1 MNAGSHTYRL
11 LRGLGLRLICWRGSR
26 FAGEWPPH
34 PPAPAFRAG
43 VKVQSANPAWPKV
56 NSPDNTTDNT
66 TRLRPFVQS
75 DTAPAVSMNN
85 PRFMGHRW
93 IVLSLILATQAAA
106 ESATYYEVWRSA
118 TPHRIDATRIAAWL
132 PYPTEGWLD
141 KTAEYGVTNWYW
153 VRAVTAERRY
163 QQSNPTDPSYLEL
176 LCPIKAK
183 IDQHWLTPIRYRF
196 RLKGAHEGNTT
207 CQIRGEI
214 YEGGFLP
221 WTTIER
227 FPPVEEYHTVTV
239 SSDLAAYEEEH
250 DILVRDLARHADNF
264 AAEIAAVVKYKMTR
278 PYAWLYWND
287 LFRTS
292 PDISVKAA
300 YTMDPAPDWL
310 LTQALNKPDGLLL
323 VWDARPGMTT
333 EFSATPLSG
342 VKWPLPVIVQQPQHQ
357 SVTEGSNAMFTVYAT
372 NHAPLAYQW
381 FKDGLALAGQT
392 ATNLVIANV
401 TTSDVGG
408 YSVVVTNTAGSVTSV
423 VAVLSVTEWG
433 AVNLQDGLMAHYTFD
448 NNHAL
453 DSSGCGNHGS
463 PAGSVSF
470 AAGRFGNGAVFDGV
484 SSFVAV
490 TNPTAFAFGTGEFSV
505 ALWLKTSGA
514 VPPEWQMMV
523 FQAGGSGTPGQYWL
537 RLNGDQPRFLTKGQ
551 VAEVYADG
559 PNLRDGVWHH
569 VVAERKA
576 DGLEFFVDGT
586 LYASQQHSPED
597 LSDLEVFLI
606 GAQSA
611 FSSPWQ
617 PQYAFFNG
625 MLDDFRVYNRALS
638 AAEIAALAAVQ
649 SGVPQLAI
657 EPTSLTNATTCFQDA
672 ADQPFTVRNTG
683 TNTVAYAISAS
694 APWLAVSPSSGS
706 NSGEAD
712 LITVSYQTAG
722 LPAGE
727 YNGQIVV
734 TAPGATNS
742 PQVVSVHLTVTNSAT
757 LTDALD
763 WPGQEWTASGPA
775 PWAGQVFVSHDGEDS
790 ARSGPIDDDQQ
801 CMLETTVTGPG
812 TLHWWWKVS
821 SESDWDYLKFHFRG
835 GAQFGISGERD
846 WEERSFYVPPGTH
859 AVQWSY
865 SKDRSG
871 RGGQD
876 AAWVDQVSFE
886 PSTGLTIVSAPQPQ
900 TSYAG
905 STALFSVLARG
916 EQPISYQWQRVTGGS
931 TNSLPGATESSVLL
945 TNLTPTDAGYYSVT
959 VSNVTGVTN
968 VGASLAVQPLPPF
981 EMNSMGQESFG
992 GGFVYRFWV
1001 RTPPGADSV
1010 QIEVSS
1016 NLVTWTPIYTNPT
1029 PAEEFVFG
1037 ERASSNQVQRFYRA
1051 VAR

>member
-1 MNAGSHTYRL
+1 
-11 LRGLGLRLICWRGSR
+11 
-26 FAGEWPPH
+26 
-34 PPAPAFRAG
+34 
-43 VKVQSANPAWPKV
+43 
-56 NSPDNTTDNT
+56 
-66 TRLRPFVQS
+66 
-75 DTAPAVSMNN
+75 
-85 PRFMGHRW
+85 MGHRW

-323 VWDARPGMTT
+323 VWDAIPGMTT
-333 EFSATPLSG
+333 EFSAAPLSG

-357 SVTEGSNAMFTVYAT
+357 SVPVGSNATFTAYAT

-381 FKDGLALAGQT
+381 FKDGVALAGQT
-392 ATNLVIANV
+392 ATNLVILSATN
-401 TTSDVGG
+401 SDVGG
-408 YSVVVTNTAGSVTSV
+408 YSVVISNDAGAVASLLATLTVGSADGSQVLWISATCYCPTYSLPLKVGVEHLVEVSDTYILNPTFSQPADAEFCFDYGTGNWTEVLSGDPSQDKLDLLVNESSIDWLGSADGGITWASHTFSTNHIYRYSV
-423 VAVLSVTEWG
+423 V
-433 AVNLQDGLMAHYTFD
+433 
-448 NNHAL
+448 
-453 DSSGCGNHGS
+453 
-463 PAGSVSF
+463 
-470 AAGRFGNGAVFDGV
+470 
-484 SSFVAV
+484 
-490 TNPTAFAFGTGEFSV
+490 
-505 ALWLKTSGA
+505 
-514 VPPEWQMMV
+514 
-523 FQAGGSGTPGQYWL
+523 GSGTPVSFAISDFTPYGDAFYWD
-537 RLNGDQPRFLTKGQ
+537 NSG
-551 VAEVYADG
+551 
-559 PNLRDGVWHH
+559 
-569 VVAERKA
+569 
-576 DGLEFFVDGT
+576 GLLVTIRPVIPLPGMG
-586 LYASQQHSPED
+586 
-597 LSDLEVFLI
+597 LSS
-606 GAQSA
+606 SA
-611 FSSPWQ
+611 
-617 PQYAFFNG
+617 
-625 MLDDFRVYNRALS
+625 
-638 AAEIAALAAVQ
+638 
-649 SGVPQLAI
+649 
-657 EPTSLTNATTCFQDA
+657 LTNRCAVNENCQD
-672 ADQPFTVRNTG
+672 QFFTVRNTD
-683 TNTVAYAISAS
+683 TSTIAYAVSVS
-694 APWLAVSPSSGS
+694 APWIVVIPTSGSSG
-706 NSGEAD
+706 GEAD
-712 LITVSYQTAG
+712 PITVTYQTAR

-734 TAPGATNS
+734 AAPGATNS